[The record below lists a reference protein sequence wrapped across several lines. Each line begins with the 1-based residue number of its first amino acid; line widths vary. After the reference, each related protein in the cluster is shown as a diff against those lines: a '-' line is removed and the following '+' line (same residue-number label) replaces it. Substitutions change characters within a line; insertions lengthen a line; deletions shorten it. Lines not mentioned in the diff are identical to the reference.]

1 MSSPAEH
8 GIGKNVFAYK
18 MQALIIGGVLGGLGG
33 LCVDAQDHVFIL
45 NRQDVVEGDL
55 NGANLAPMI
64 IEFDPAGNVVNSW
77 GDPKL
82 LDQRLHSCHFDKEGN
97 IWFGVLRK
105 DGHTFAW
112 YREAMFDLDSRLRDM
127 DRQGVDMR
135 ILSLSTPNVY
145 EWHGA
150 RQVEAARHINDV
162 TAAMVRKHPDRFAA
176 LGSQIGRAHV

>member
-1 MSSPAEH
+1 MKIDIHAH
-8 GIGKNVFAYK
+8 VIDRKYVDDLVAD
-18 MQALIIGGVLGGLGG
+18 AGLYVTHTASGQT
-33 LCVDAQDHVFIL
+33 L
-45 NRQDVVEGDL
+45 
-55 NGANLAPMI
+55 
-64 IEFDPAGNVVNSW
+64 
-77 GDPKL
+77 
-82 LDQRLHSCHFDKEGN
+82 
-97 IWFGVLRK
+97 LRK

-176 LGSQIGRAHV
+176 LGSLPMENVEASLVELERITGELGMKGVAIDRKSTRLNSSHT